1 MLPGN
6 QKGLQSYT
14 AEDVKKRI
22 PTPSLGETDWQIRP
36 LNKQLRA
43 WG

>member
-1 MLPGN
+1 MLPGS

-14 AEDVKKRI
+14 AEDIKKRI
-22 PTPSLGETDWQIRP
+22 PSELRETDWQMRP
-36 LNKQLRA
+36 PNKQLRA